1 MHFNATVTGYFT
13 LPHKLFTSTLPLG
26 IYLGDFGSSL
36 FFIVSGASLA
46 LTVPAEQNPAQ
57 FYKRRARAVYPLF
70 WLAWFVVFSY
80 RFVAH
85 PGSFGGARTVTL
97 VLTLLGLDNF
107 AVAAGWVGTDF
118 ACVGEWFLGSIL
130 FLYLLFPLLQRGLR
144 KRPWLTWAL
153 TLAVCIPVHL
163 LGWDARLVA
172 VHIPEFLFGMTF
184 LTLAGRTRYILAPL
198 LLAGA
203 VLAQPW
209 DGKITSA
216 LAGAGV
222 FILLA
227 LAAPLLDRPWP
238 RAVGAQLAKIS
249 YAVFLVH
256 HVLIQELAAHFDLAV
271 LSRRDTAF
279 LFVVYLAATF
289 AAAHA
294 LLWLQRTLRTG
305 LADVFQVVFRI
316 AHFAEGGDAVGRNL
330 AHFTHKLSKV
340 IGDKAVIVSE
350 VFWTH
355 LWNFPAGDIAM
366 HSVKESTINQSIWE
380 RLNQVGCLQQ
390 IIHALVNIADEYHRG
405 IRLDCF
411 LTSCKGT

>member
-198 LLAGA
+198 L
-203 VLAQPW
+203 
-209 DGKITSA
+209 
-216 LAGAGV
+216 
-222 FILLA
+222 
-227 LAAPLLDRPWP
+227 DRPWP

-305 LADVFQVVFRI
+305 LA
-316 AHFAEGGDAVGRNL
+316 
-330 AHFTHKLSKV
+330 
-340 IGDKAVIVSE
+340 
-350 VFWTH
+350 
-355 LWNFPAGDIAM
+355 
-366 HSVKESTINQSIWE
+366 
-380 RLNQVGCLQQ
+380 
-390 IIHALVNIADEYHRG
+390 ALRSPI
-405 IRLDCF
+405 
-411 LTSCKGT
+411 

>member
-198 LLAGA
+198 L
-203 VLAQPW
+203 
-209 DGKITSA
+209 
-216 LAGAGV
+216 
-222 FILLA
+222 
-227 LAAPLLDRPWP
+227 DRPWP

-294 LLWLQRTLRTG
+294 LLWLQRMLRTG
-305 LADVFQVVFRI
+305 LAALR
-316 AHFAEGGDAVGRNL
+316 
-330 AHFTHKLSKV
+330 
-340 IGDKAVIVSE
+340 
-350 VFWTH
+350 
-355 LWNFPAGDIAM
+355 P
-366 HSVKESTINQSIWE
+366 
-380 RLNQVGCLQQ
+380 Q
-390 IIHALVNIADEYHRG
+390 I
-405 IRLDCF
+405 
-411 LTSCKGT
+411 

>member
-46 LTVPAEQNPAQ
+46 LTVPAEQCPAQ

-144 KRPWLTWAL
+144 KRPWLTWGL

-184 LTLAGRTRYILAPL
+184 LTLAGRTRCILAPL

-203 VLAQPW
+203 LAWLFAESVLQARP
-209 DGKITSA
+209 IPA
-216 LAGAGV
+216 LTK
-222 FILLA
+222 A
-227 LAAPLLDRPWP
+227 LRTALP
-238 RAVGAQLAKIS
+238 
-249 YAVFLVH
+249 
-256 HVLIQELAAHFDLAV
+256 LAV
-271 LSRRDTAF
+271 LAGVCYNF
-279 LFVVYLAATF
+279 CVYF
-289 AAAHA
+289 AAEPQLMGQNPA
-294 LLWLQRTLRTG
+294 LYENVSRLVQFWL
-305 LADVFQVVFRI
+305 
-316 AHFAEGGDAVGRNL
+316 
-330 AHFTHKLSKV
+330 
-340 IGDKAVIVSE
+340 
-350 VFWTH
+350 
-355 LWNFPAGDIAM
+355 
-366 HSVKESTINQSIWE
+366 
-380 RLNQVGCLQQ
+380 
-390 IIHALVNIADEYHRG
+390 
-405 IRLDCF
+405 
-411 LTSCKGT
+411 

>member
-1 MHFNATVTGYFT
+1 M
-13 LPHKLFTSTLPLG
+13 
-26 IYLGDFGSSL
+26 
-36 FFIVSGASLA
+36 
-46 LTVPAEQNPAQ
+46 
-57 FYKRRARAVYPLF
+57 
-70 WLAWFVVFSY
+70 
-80 RFVAH
+80 
-85 PGSFGGARTVTL
+85 
-97 VLTLLGLDNF
+97 
-107 AVAAGWVGTDF
+107 
-118 ACVGEWFLGSIL
+118 
-130 FLYLLFPLLQRGLR
+130 QRGLR

-209 DGKITSA
+209 DGKITCA
-216 LAGAGV
+216 LAGAGA

-305 LADVFQVVFRI
+305 LA
-316 AHFAEGGDAVGRNL
+316 
-330 AHFTHKLSKV
+330 
-340 IGDKAVIVSE
+340 
-350 VFWTH
+350 
-355 LWNFPAGDIAM
+355 
-366 HSVKESTINQSIWE
+366 
-380 RLNQVGCLQQ
+380 
-390 IIHALVNIADEYHRG
+390 ALRSPI
-405 IRLDCF
+405 
-411 LTSCKGT
+411 

>member
-46 LTVPAEQNPAQ
+46 LTVPAEQNPAW

-198 LLAGA
+198 L
-203 VLAQPW
+203 
-209 DGKITSA
+209 
-216 LAGAGV
+216 
-222 FILLA
+222 
-227 LAAPLLDRPWP
+227 DRPWP

-305 LADVFQVVFRI
+305 LA
-316 AHFAEGGDAVGRNL
+316 AL
-330 AHFTHKLSKV
+330 C
-340 IGDKAVIVSE
+340 
-350 VFWTH
+350 
-355 LWNFPAGDIAM
+355 P
-366 HSVKESTINQSIWE
+366 
-380 RLNQVGCLQQ
+380 Q
-390 IIHALVNIADEYHRG
+390 I
-405 IRLDCF
+405 
-411 LTSCKGT
+411 